1 MDMTHTATSP
11 TSAPEQT
18 PRIPPPSG
26 AREPLKVNVFD
37 LMTGAACQLLPLFP
51 YHDAG
56 AMVPCGAIMTGDPN
70 DSEFGHFFHYN
81 TVEEVAV
88 TFGANEAM
96 LQTGQIF
103 VTQQLH
109 GVNSFL
115 RDPAKPE
122 AFILMT
128 ITQHQAEDG
137 DQGEAILFR
146 CRKCHEPL
154 VRFDYNAT
162 PKGVEGHDPT
172 QWGGSAD
179 DEVPMFATIWGSDKA
194 AIEYNDES
202 ARTCPK
208 CGQVNAPH
216 PQHKWGWH
224 RYVSQ
229 VRTAQSAKR
238 ALRTVAGSA
247 TEHKEM

>member
-1 MDMTHTATSP
+1 MTQTVTGAA
-11 TSAPEQT
+11 SAPERT
-18 PRIPPPSG
+18 RRIPPPSG
-26 AREPLKVNVFD
+26 QREPLKINVFD
-37 LMTGAACQLLPLFP
+37 LMTGAASQLLPLFP

-56 AMVPCGAIMTGDPN
+56 AMVPCGAIMTGDAD

-88 TFGANEAM
+88 TFGAKQAM

-115 RDPAKPE
+115 RDSADPE

-128 ITQHQAEDG
+128 ITQHQAEEG

-146 CRKCHEPL
+146 CQKCSEQL

-172 QWGGSAD
+172 QWDGSLD
-179 DEVPMFATIWGSDKA
+179 DEVPMFPTIWGSNRA
-194 AIEYNDES
+194 AVAYDEES
-202 ARTCPK
+202 ARTCSK
-208 CGQVNAPH
+208 CGHINPPH
-216 PQHKWGWH
+216 PHHKWGWN
-224 RYVSQ
+224 RYVEQ
-229 VRTAQSAKR
+229 VRTAELAKR
-238 ALRTVAGSA
+238 ALRALAVSA
-247 TEHKEM
+247 HEPKEV

>member
-1 MDMTHTATSP
+1 MTHTVKGPA
-11 TSAPEQT
+11 SAPEKT
-18 PRIPPPSG
+18 RRIPPPSG
-26 AREPLKVNVFD
+26 TREPLKTNVFD
-37 LMTGAACQLLPLFP
+37 LMTGAVCQLLPLFP

-56 AMVPCGAIMTGDPN
+56 AIVPCGAIMTGDPQ
-70 DSEFGHFFHYN
+70 DSDFGHFFHYN

-88 TFGANEAM
+88 TWGANEAM
-96 LQTGQIF
+96 LQSGQVF

-115 RDPAKPE
+115 RNSANPE

-137 DQGEAILFR
+137 DQSEAILFR
-146 CRKCHEPL
+146 CQKCHEQL

-162 PKGVEGHDPT
+162 PKGVDGYDPS

-179 DEVPMFATIWGSDKA
+179 DEVSMFPTIWGSDKA
-194 AIEYNDES
+194 AIEHSHES

-208 CGQVNAPH
+208 CGHVNPEHPH
-216 PQHKWGWH
+216 HKWGWN

-229 VRTAQSAKR
+229 VRTAESAKR
-238 ALRTVAGSA
+238 ALRSA
-247 TEHKEM
+247 AAKAANEAKEA